1 MNYGEIKK
9 CDIANGVGVRVSL
22 FVSGC
27 RHHCEDCFNS
37 MTWDFCYGHEFTPA
51 VEDELVGALSKSYI
65 RGLTLIGGEPLE
77 PEHQAAL
84 LPLLRRFSRLYP
96 DKTIWCYTGYDFEL
110 DLLTGRVGDWSVT
123 QEYLSYLNV
132 LVDGPFVLKEKD
144 ITLRFRGSRN
154 QRVIDVPKSLI
165 TDQVVWWE
173 DEFGIGIPD

>member
-1 MNYGEIKK
+1 MHYGELKK
-9 CDIANGVGVRVSL
+9 CDIANGEGVRVSL

-27 RHHCEDCFNS
+27 RNHCKDCFQPE
-37 MTWDFCYGHEFTPA
+37 TWDFCYGRPFTEETEREIYA
-51 VEDELVGALSKSYI
+51 ELDKPYVGGLS
-65 RGLTLIGGEPLE
+65 LLGGDPFE
-77 PEHQAAL
+77 PENQRAL
-84 LPLLRRFSRLYP
+84 LPMLRRIREKYP
-96 DKTIWCYTGYDFEL
+96 QKSIWCYTGYDFEL

-123 QEYLSYLNV
+123 QEFLSYLSV